1 MFIVWAFSYRHE
13 MITRKGTSAAN
24 LCQMEVTRGWSL
36 PKLPEILN
44 TYRKN

>member
-13 MITRKGTSAAN
+13 MITRKDASAATI
-24 LCQMEVTRGWSL
+24 CQMEVNSGWSL
-36 PKLPEILN
+36 PKLPEIQN